1 MVVCQSAC
9 NRSDHGCSVG
19 DLELVGGGGGGGGC
33 GGGGGECIHQT
44 GEQAATLVGLGWVS
58 VGLGGMLPVRTLKP
72 CVTGFGLDTSGW
84 TEPKAG
90 WLDDECS
97 RLGSIPWVS
106 LRPCPVG

>member
-1 MVVCQSAC
+1 MSVVVAAAAVAAAAAESAFTKLAS
-9 NRSDHGCSVG
+9 RPLLSW
-19 DLELVGGGGGGGGC
+19 
-33 GGGGGECIHQT
+33 
-44 GEQAATLVGLGWVS
+44 GWVGVT